1 MIKKHDPGLRGSLL
15 AASFSVLANGT
26 CVAGSGS
33 SYFDV
38 VDTDRNTHITL
49 SEYVERFTWAFRK
62 MDANHD
68 GILAPKEQLVPN
80 GPTVTLEDLTDRL
93 TKQFR
98 RQDRNKDGW
107 LSPKEFLAPPA

>member
-1 MIKKHDPGLRGSLL
+1 MLASSFALL
-15 AASFSVLANGT
+15 AAGN

-33 SYFDV
+33 GYFDV
-38 VDTDRNTHITL
+38 VDTDHNSRITL
-49 SEYVERFTWAFRK
+49 PEYVERFTWAFRK

-98 RQDRNKDGW
+98 RQDRDHSGW

>member
-1 MIKKHDPGLRGSLL
+1 MKKHLPGFRGAQFAALFLL
-15 AASFSVLANGT
+15 AAGP

-33 SYFDV
+33 GYFDV
-38 VDTDRNTHITL
+38 VDTDRNARITL

-68 GILAPKEQLVPN
+68 GVLAPQEQLVPN
-80 GPTVTLEDLTDRL
+80 GPTVTIADLTDRL

-98 RQDRNKDGW
+98 RQDRDRNGW

>member
-1 MIKKHDPGLRGSLL
+1 LIKPQASRFSGALVAASFSLL
-15 AASFSVLANGT
+15 AAGNSM
-26 CVAGSGS
+26 AGPGS

-38 VDTDRNTHITL
+38 VDTDRNSRITL
-49 SEYVERFTWAFRK
+49 SEYIERFTWAFRK

-80 GPTVTLEDLTDRL
+80 GPTVTLEDLSDRL

-98 RQDRNKDGW
+98 RQDRDHNGW

>member
-1 MIKKHDPGLRGSLL
+1 MITPQASRFVGTLAAVILSLL
-15 AASFSVLANGT
+15 ATGN

-38 VDTDRNTHITL
+38 VDTDRNGRIAL

-98 RQDRNKDGW
+98 RQDRDHSGW